1 MERLRK
7 TLRTVRQASQALVRE
22 THPGSLIRQ
31 VCASLCESGA
41 YEQAWIALL
50 DSNGRAYSVGT
61 SAGFDGRF
69 AALFDDL
76 LTGRLPRCAQETL
89 TEQDIVRTVET
100 LASCG
105 DCPLADLLPG
115 QVRLSTTIAFGGS
128 VYGILSAALPKDVDG
143 DIDEQSVFAGLAENV
158 AFAIQ
163 KMEHLEKL
171 DEIHTQYRNIFG
183 NSHIPMLLIDM
194 DTGLIENA
202 NPAAIRYYGWS
213 SHELIGKPI
222 TEINT
227 QTLANIQEQLA
238 SVGHEEEHSSFQFQ
252 HRLADGSI
260 RDVEVH
266 SGPIRSGS
274 KQLLFSIVNDV
285 TEQVKE
291 KKKNKKI
298 RRDLEQAQI
307 IGRLGHFEYD
317 IETDI
322 WTNSSVL
329 DTIFGIDES
338 FNRTAEGWL
347 KIVHEDD
354 RAFMQNYLLEY
365 ILRNRNDFDHIYRI
379 RRLNDGQMCWVHG
392 RAELICVSD
401 RPVHLVGTI
410 QDVTDM
416 VTAQDDLLTAKN
428 AAEAAN
434 RSKSEFLANVSH
446 ELRTP
451 LNAIIGF
458 SEIMASEQFG
468 PHSVDKYKEYSE
480 YIHQSGQDIVRLVG
494 DIFDISRVEMGTL
507 DVNEEW
513 TTVSEH
519 FLFIMQF
526 FQIRAQSKNI
536 TLTSQENPFNITL
549 FVDPQRFRQIIVNL
563 LNNAIKFTP
572 GPGSVALRADL
583 DDTGR
588 CMVSVTDTGIGISPN
603 DMERALTVFGR
614 ACDSYVRLQEGSG
627 LGLPICQRLAQ
638 IHDAKFAIESQVGHG
653 TTVSVTFPKE
663 RVKLGG

>member
-22 THPGSLIRQ
+22 THPGRLIRQ

-194 DTGLIENA
+194 GTGLIENA

-213 SHELIGKPI
+213 FQELIGKPI

-227 QTLANIQEQLA
+227 RTLADIQEKLA
-238 SVGHEEEHSSFQFQ
+238 SVGHEEHTSCHFQ
-252 HRLADGSI
+252 HRLANGSV

-274 KQLLFSIVNDV
+274 KQLLFSIVNDI

-291 KKKNKKI
+291 HNKNKSI
-298 RRDLEQAQI
+298 RIALEQAQI
-307 IGRLGHFEYD
+307 IGKIGHFDYD

-322 WTNSSVL
+322 WTSSCVL
-329 DTIFGIDES
+329 DTIFGVDDS
-338 FNRTAEGWL
+338 FERTADGWL

-354 RAFMQNYLLEY
+354 RTFMQNYLSEY
-365 ILRNRNDFDHIYRI
+365 ILRNRNDFNHIYRV
-379 RRLNDGQMCWVHG
+379 RRLNDGQTRWVHG

-401 RPVHLVGTI
+401 RPVRLVGTI
-410 QDVTDM
+410 QDVTDT
-416 VTAQDDLLTAKN
+416 VTTQDDLRAAKN

-507 DVNEEW
+507 DVDEEW
-513 TTVSEH
+513 TPVSEH
-519 FLFIMQF
+519 FLFFTRF

-536 TLTSQENPFNITL
+536 SLTSQEEPCSITL
-549 FVDPQRFRQIIVNL
+549 FVDQQRFRQIIMNL

-572 GPGSVALRADL
+572 GPGFVTLRAGL

-588 CMVSVTDTGIGISPN
+588 CVVSVADTGIGIAPN
-603 DMERALTVFGR
+603 DMERALSVFGR
-614 ACDSYVRLQEGSG
+614 ACDSYVRRQEGSG

-638 IHDAKFAIESQVGHG
+638 VHDAEFAIESQVGQG

-663 RVKLGG
+663 RVKLGV